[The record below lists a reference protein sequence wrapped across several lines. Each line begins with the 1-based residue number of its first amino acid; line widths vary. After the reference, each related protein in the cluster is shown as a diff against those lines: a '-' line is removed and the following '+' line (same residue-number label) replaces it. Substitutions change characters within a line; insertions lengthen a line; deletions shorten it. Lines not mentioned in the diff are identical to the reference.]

1 MAFRPFIE
9 EASVLLESAN
19 QNLLIFLGG
28 IYAYL
33 NKFLKNYIESDILS
47 IFKIKVKFKID
58 TSLTSIE
65 KQMKK
70 IIDRKDPEFALKNV
84 TGDEIK
90 NRKSINNLYII
101 EKKLTLSMHSH
112 TSIRKQNISKDNE
125 WKNEHS
131 NKNVWKKRK
140 FS

>member
-1 MAFRPFIE
+1 MNGIIQNYHLHGLSLRKLLFF
-9 EASVLLESAN
+9 LESAN
-19 QNLLIFLGG
+19 QNLLIFLGD

-33 NKFLKNYIESDILS
+33 NKFLKNYIESNILS

-65 KQMKK
+65 KLTKK

-90 NRKSINNLYII
+90 NRKLINNLYLI
-101 EKKLTLSMHSH
+101 EKKTNFKHAF
-112 TSIRKQNISKDNE
+112 TYKY
-125 WKNEHS
+125 
-131 NKNVWKKRK
+131 
-140 FS
+140 